1 MLWVLTH
8 IQWDH
13 HFGSWFCMFLRGG
26 GSSTW
31 VYSGG
36 LLWKRSGV
44 FISLLPPV
52 TKLKKE
58 NVILERKQ
66 ESTLW
71 RLFGNVA
78 HNLILVFSFVAV
90 DAKGPQYV
98 WLWMGSRTRKR
109 TSTRGHHIL
118 MRSFIDSSRWMGA
131 GFWALILVLRSCET
145 QTESRPKSTQFF
157 VLLLLRFW
165 KSGVISKWKV

>member
-1 MLWVLTH
+1 MLGATHAVGFDTYSMRSSLRKLVLH
-8 IQWDH
+8 V
-13 HFGSWFCMFLRGG
+13 SLRR
-26 GSSTW
+26 W
-31 VYSGG
+31 EQYLG
-36 LLWKRSGV
+36 LLRRAALKERSGV

-71 RLFGNVA
+71 HLFGNVA

-118 MRSFIDSSRWMGA
+118 MRSFIDSSR
-131 GFWALILVLRSCET
+131 
-145 QTESRPKSTQFF
+145 
-157 VLLLLRFW
+157 
-165 KSGVISKWKV
+165 